1 MFNSKM
7 FNQAPFN
14 GYPSRPPIT
23 PAVQPL
29 EMLYLFDADET
40 LIAVLPQSG
49 FMSPVHREV
58 LNGENTFQF
67 SFPADREEAQYIQE
81 GNLVGFKDLDASW
94 QIFEIKKIIDEHG
107 DSLSRTAYCEHIFYE
122 LIDDIVTDKRPS
134 STAISALVGML
145 ENTRWQVGIVDD
157 LGISSTTAYYVSALE
172 AAQAVATA
180 WKGELQWRCIVTG
193 GVIQRYVD
201 LRAARGSD
209 TGKQFAYS
217 KDILSITRTV
227 DASNVYTAMYGR
239 GKGVETESGG
249 YGRRLT
255 FEDVAWTT
263 PANPVNKAAGQ
274 EWVGDPE
281 ALARWGRPGGRHRF
295 GIYINE
301 DQEDAAALLQE
312 TWDALQEQ
320 KTPLVT
326 YKLDVVALETLT
338 EYSHEAVRLGD
349 LVRVIDREFRPEL
362 VVSARVVEIERDLK
376 APENTKVILGN
387 FYPTIVQTTINTQQQ
402 IKEVKNKTYNTSWLD
417 GKISVLQNEIEN
429 VSSYVFQTPGDGILI
444 MDAPD
449 FATATKAMKM
459 GGGIFAL
466 ANSKSGDQWNWR
478 TFGDGAGFSADEMN
492 AGILNAALV
501 HIVSAGGKLQIDGD
515 GIRIYDA
522 ENNLRINLG
531 QDALNDF
538 IAEIVGGA
546 LYSTTVQTGEKG
558 ENRGIIK
565 IDRKFLPEYPGYSW
579 GNIIFNNQHGN
590 TQMEISSEGNQPQIY
605 FYDNGTPIGE
615 IRVRTLL
622 DTKDLFIHHDKGID
636 LKSEIGGNITIGP
649 TSSPTSNAGIRA
661 YSSDLVV
668 LESPNV
674 VSLYGRGAGSKAQVN
689 GAEVV
694 IGGNNVYIT
703 GATEVTGNLHVMGSI
718 TKTGGYSALEPTL
731 NYGKRLLYANESP
744 GLLYCDQGR
753 ARLKDGECI
762 VYLDPIF
769 LECIE
774 PDTDLTPWLFK
785 TEVYGLGESVR
796 VIEWGNNYFRVKEEN
811 GGTSDRLFGW
821 WFEATRKNYAG
832 IRLLEV
838 I

>member
-1 MFNSKM
+1 
-7 FNQAPFN
+7 
-14 GYPSRPPIT
+14 
-23 PAVQPL
+23 
-29 EMLYLFDADET
+29 MLYLFDADET

-295 GIYINE
+295 GIYTNE
-301 DQEDAAALLQE
+301 DQTDAAALLQE

-376 APENTKVILGN
+376 APENTKIILGN

-615 IRVRTLL
+615 IRARTLL
-622 DTKDLFIHHDKGID
+622 DTKDMLLRNEKGID
-636 LKSEIGGNITIGP
+636 LRSEIGGSITIGK
-649 TSSPTSNAGIRA
+649 TNEVTSNNGIRA
-661 YSSDLVV
+661 YSSDRVV

-703 GATEVTGNLHVMGSI
+703 GATEVTGNLRVLGTVHATGDLEADGSKPAI
-718 TKTGGYSALEPTL
+718 IPTA
-731 NYGKRLLYANESP
+731 NYGRIRQYATESP
-744 GLLYCDQGR
+744 EIILFDRGR
-753 ARLKDGECI
+753 ARLENGKAT
-762 VYLDPIF
+762 VYIDTIH

-774 PDTDLTPWLFK
+774 PDTDLTPWTFK
-785 TEVYGLGESVR
+785 TEVYGEGEDIR
-796 VIEWGNNYFRVKEEN
+796 VIEWGENYFKVKESN
-811 GGTSDRLFGW
+811 GGESNRSFGW
-821 WFEATRKNYAG
+821 WFYATRKNYAG
-832 IRLLEV
+832 IRLMEV
-838 I
+838 ID

>member
-1 MFNSKM
+1 
-7 FNQAPFN
+7 
-14 GYPSRPPIT
+14 
-23 PAVQPL
+23 
-29 EMLYLFDADET
+29 
-40 LIAVLPQSG
+40 
-49 FMSPVHREV
+49 
-58 LNGENTFQF
+58 
-67 SFPADREEAQYIQE
+67 
-81 GNLVGFKDLDASW
+81 
-94 QIFEIKKIIDEHG
+94 
-107 DSLSRTAYCEHIFYE
+107 
-122 LIDDIVTDKRPS
+122 
-134 STAISALVGML
+134 
-145 ENTRWQVGIVDD
+145 
-157 LGISSTTAYYVSALE
+157 
-172 AAQAVATA
+172 
-180 WKGELQWRCIVTG
+180 
-193 GVIQRYVD
+193 
-201 LRAARGSD
+201 
-209 TGKQFAYS
+209 
-217 KDILSITRTV
+217 
-227 DASNVYTAMYGR
+227 MYGR

-295 GIYINE
+295 GIYTNE
-301 DQEDAAALLQE
+301 DQTDAAALLQE

-376 APENTKVILGN
+376 APENTKIILGN

-615 IRVRTLL
+615 IRARTLL
-622 DTKDLFIHHDKGID
+622 DTKDMLLRNEKGID
-636 LKSEIGGNITIGP
+636 LRSEIGGSITIGK
-649 TSSPTSNAGIRA
+649 TNEVTSNNGIRA
-661 YSSDLVV
+661 YSSDRVV

-703 GATEVTGNLHVMGSI
+703 GATEVTGNLRVLGTVHATGDLEADGSKPAI
-718 TKTGGYSALEPTL
+718 IPTA
-731 NYGKRLLYANESP
+731 NYGRIRQYATESP
-744 GLLYCDQGR
+744 EIILFDRGR
-753 ARLKDGECI
+753 ARLENGKAT
-762 VYLDPIF
+762 VYIDTIH

-774 PDTDLTPWLFK
+774 PDTDLTPWTFK
-785 TEVYGLGESVR
+785 TEVYGEGEDIR
-796 VIEWGNNYFRVKEEN
+796 VIEWGENYFKVKESN
-811 GGTSDRLFGW
+811 GGESNRSFGW
-821 WFEATRKNYAG
+821 WFYATRKNYAG
-832 IRLLEV
+832 IRLMEV
-838 I
+838 ID